1 VDAQQATT
9 RGLFAMRLY
18 PGTESRF
25 VGLCSNPSRDL
36 IDEAIQ
42 AGVRRITGFRRGT
55 DVWFQGEFL
64 GDPQAVVDARD
75 SLPAHRRWWRKARD
89 TVVDAGGPEAI
100 SHYSEVF
107 HTNAGPRV
115 EGPMTRGMLSL
126 VIDPDRAADYDAMHA
141 APWPE
146 LMDALAAS
154 GFRQY
159 SGYRRGPH
167 VVYYGEFY
175 PDMRTAFGRMAEH
188 EVDARWGAAFEGI
201 ITTIRG
207 SDGWLLTARQIC
219 HMEA

>member
-1 VDAQQATT
+1 MDERHATT
-9 RGLFAMRLY
+9 RGLFTVRLY

-25 VGLCSNPSRDL
+25 DELCSDL
-36 IDEAIQ
+36 SQDLVDEAIQ

-55 DVWFQGEFL
+55 EVWFHGEFL
-64 GDPQAVVDARD
+64 GDPQAVVDERD
-75 SLPAHRRWWRKARD
+75 SLSAHRRWWREARD
-89 TVVDAGGPEAI
+89 IVVDAGGPDAI

-107 HTNAGPRV
+107 HTNAGPPA

-126 VIDPDRAADYDAMHA
+126 VIDPDRAADYDAVHA

-146 LMDALAAS
+146 LIDALAAS

-167 VVYYGEFY
+167 VVYYAEFY
-175 PDMRTAFGRMAEH
+175 PDMRTAFGRMANH

-207 SDGWLLTARQIC
+207 ADGWLLTAQEIC
-219 HMEA
+219 HIGA